1 MWSQQYTQSQLRFP
15 HEALEPAL
23 LDEKAVEKM
32 NVKKT
37 VVKKKDVKK
46 KVSEAKKDDKAVAE
60 VEAKAIVV
68 AVGED
73 SKTSKESDSTAAAAA
88 AETSVPVVGD
98 EPVLVKTNDTKD
110 DNNDV
115 GLSDKREMKE
125 VDDGEKSKKK
135 SKCTVQ

>member
-23 LDEKAVEKM
+23 LDEKAVEKK
-32 NVKKT
+32 N
-37 VVKKKDVKK
+37 VKKKDVKK

>member
-23 LDEKAVEKM
+23 LDEKAVEKK
-32 NVKKT
+32 N
-37 VVKKKDVKK
+37 VKKKDVKK

-73 SKTSKESDSTAAAAA
+73 SKTSKESDSTAAVSHPLMSPLKSEYCQRARM
-88 AETSVPVVGD
+88 EDYLVLHNGD
-98 EPVLVKTNDTKD
+98 SSPSGN
-110 DNNDV
+110 
-115 GLSDKREMKE
+115 
-125 VDDGEKSKKK
+125 
-135 SKCTVQ
+135 

>member
-23 LDEKAVEKM
+23 LDEKAVEKK
-32 NVKKT
+32 N
-37 VVKKKDVKK
+37 VKKKDVKK
-46 KVSEAKKDDKAVAE
+46 KVSEAKKDDKVVAE

>member
-23 LDEKAVEKM
+23 LDEKAVEKK
-32 NVKKT
+32 N
-37 VVKKKDVKK
+37 VKKKDVKK

-88 AETSVPVVGD
+88 TTADTSVPVVGD